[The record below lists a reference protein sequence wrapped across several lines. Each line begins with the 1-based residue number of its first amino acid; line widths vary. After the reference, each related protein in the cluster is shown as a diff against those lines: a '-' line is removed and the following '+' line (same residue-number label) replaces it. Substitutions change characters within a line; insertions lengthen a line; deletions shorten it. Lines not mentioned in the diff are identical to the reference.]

1 LYAERVQ
8 LNNAALLAR
17 RVYASDLDVFDLV
30 YEREGRDLKRTIGRV
45 IALAKS
51 NPAHPFV
58 ALRKFVG
65 VPAA

>member
-1 LYAERVQ
+1 
-8 LNNAALLAR
+8 
-17 RVYASDLDVFDLV
+17 VYASDLDVFDLI

-58 ALRKFVG
+58 ALGHFVG
-65 VPAA
+65 AFVPPR